1 MSELQARL
9 NVGEWWAAER
19 PRIAALFP
27 QRCDEVIAQTTLAM
41 QRARDEGDAQI
52 LAEAAAMCA
61 RAYTGQGEP
70 ESGARLI
77 HDMLNGAED
86 QFTAINRAPLLAA
99 LGVAYESVGRYA
111 EALDLLHDAH
121 TAYASA
127 NDVRGI
133 ASTRLS
139 MGVVHSRCQDH
150 AIGYGHYVAALESF
164 ERLDEHIGIVR
175 VLNNIGLNQRN
186 LGHLED
192 SLSTFD
198 RAIGLA
204 QTHQFVAL
212 VPTLS
217 GNRGRTLLAMGRL
230 DEASACFEQHARGAL
245 GNTWKQS
252 ALDARLGLIEIKHAR
267 GERSHAIA
275 ALRDLIPELAQ
286 YGVLDEEVKAWGLL
300 AESLETEG
308 DAAGA
313 LLAYKHLRE
322 RERKWLDQ
330 RANTRMRASTL
341 MTDLDAARHE
351 AKEEHRLRGE
361 LAKAHAALA
370 IESAERSARTDELYR
385 QSREDALTGLPNRR
399 DFSERM
405 AEECRR
411 AERYLQPLCVAMV
424 DIDHFNRVNDKFGHA
439 AGDQALVEIARRLRG
454 ALRSGDLVAR
464 LGGEEFAVLL
474 PNATAA
480 DARALC
486 ERLREAVAATPV
498 LLANAAP
505 TVTIS
510 IGVTTYVPPESTD
523 DALSRADMRLYG
535 AKTAGRNRVIAD

>member
-1 MSELQARL
+1 M
-9 NVGEWWAAER
+9 
-19 PRIAALFP
+19 
-27 QRCDEVIAQTTLAM
+27 
-41 QRARDEGDAQI
+41 
-52 LAEAAAMCA
+52 
-61 RAYTGQGEP
+61 
-70 ESGARLI
+70 
-77 HDMLNGAED
+77 
-86 QFTAINRAPLLAA
+86 
-99 LGVAYESVGRYA
+99 
-111 EALDLLHDAH
+111 
-121 TAYASA
+121 
-127 NDVRGI
+127 
-133 ASTRLS
+133 
-139 MGVVHSRCQDH
+139 
-150 AIGYGHYVAALESF
+150 
-164 ERLDEHIGIVR
+164 
-175 VLNNIGLNQRN
+175 
-186 LGHLED
+186 
-192 SLSTFD
+192 
-198 RAIGLA
+198 
-204 QTHQFVAL
+204 
-212 VPTLS
+212 
-217 GNRGRTLLAMGRL
+217 
-230 DEASACFEQHARGAL
+230 
-245 GNTWKQS
+245 
-252 ALDARLGLIEIKHAR
+252 IEIKHAR

-286 YGVLDEEVKAWGLL
+286 HGVLDEEVKAWGLL

-424 DIDHFNRVNDKFGHA
+424 DIDHFKRVNDKFGHA

-498 LLANAAP
+498 LVANAAP